1 MRRRAGS
8 VARRPRPT
16 PATGRRADGI
26 NRSALLRSHTTCP
39 DLRTARTVKKEVES
53 RQSALRRSSYII
65 RQVASAKI
73 AKRRWAALG
82 HALGSP
88 SHITVLRGL
97 YHRGV
102 ARPTR
107 VIDADR
113 LQRFRSK

>member
-1 MRRRAGS
+1 AGS

-65 RQVASAKI
+65 RQVASAKM
-73 AKRRWAALG
+73 AKRRRPELG
-82 HALGSP
+82 HVLGSP
-88 SHITVLRGL
+88 HHITVLRGP
-97 YHRGV
+97 YHRGA
-102 ARPTR
+102 ARQTP
-107 VIDADR
+107 VIDPDR
-113 LQRFRSK
+113 LERFRSKTSV